1 MTVPTPRLPTSMN
14 EAFRILARAFTAC
27 ALLGTAAAAP
37 AQGVRNGDYIVA
49 VVNTELVTAGEVA
62 LRMARLREQAATP
75 GGPRLPAEAELRKQV
90 LDALID
96 ERVLT
101 THARDSGVRI
111 EEPEVDRAVQGAAA
125 QNQLTVA
132 QLRERL
138 KDEGLDMPRFRTNL
152 RDMMM
157 VERVRE
163 REVGLRIRVSDE
175 DIDRYLAAQAA
186 ASGRQAELNI
196 AQILVTVPEGAG
208 PDVVQQRRAR
218 AEQALTRLR
227 AGENFEAVA
236 REMSQD
242 GNREA
247 GGVIG
252 LRPAER
258 LPDAFVAAVQT
269 LKDGEVATSLLRT
282 GAGFH
287 VLKLIERR
295 QADATRITQTRA
307 RHLLLRVSP
316 QLSADVAARR
326 LNEYKA
332 QIESK
337 RRAFEELARQHSED
351 GSAAQGGDL
360 GWASPGQYVP
370 EFEEALNRLPTGG
383 LSEPVVSRFGVHL
396 IQVMERR
403 ETKLEAKQVRE
414 QARAV
419 LREQKFEPAY
429 LEWTRELRARA
440 YVELRE
446 PPQ

>member
-1 MTVPTPRLPTSMN
+1 MTVPTPRLPTPMT
-14 EAFRILARAFTAC
+14 EAFRFLARALTAC
-27 ALLGTAAAAP
+27 ALLATVAAAL
-37 AQGVRNGDYIVA
+37 AQGVRSGDYIVA
-49 VVNTELVTAGEVA
+49 VVNTELVTAGEVT
-62 LRMARLREQAATP
+62 LRLARLRELDAR
-75 GGPRLPAEAELRKQV
+75 GGPRLPAEAELRQQV

-101 THARDSGVRI
+101 TFARDSGVRI

-125 QNQLTVA
+125 QNQLTLA

-138 KDEGLDMPRFRTNL
+138 KDEGLDMPRFRNNL
-152 RDMMM
+152 RDLLM

-186 ASGRQAELNI
+186 TSGRQSELNI
-196 AQILVTVPEGAG
+196 AQILVTVPEGAA

-218 AEQALTRLR
+218 TEQALARVR
-227 AGENFEAVA
+227 AGESFDTVA

-269 LKDGEVATSLLRT
+269 LKDGDVAASLLRT

-295 QADATRITQTRA
+295 QPDATRITQTRA

-316 QLSADVAARR
+316 QLSADVASRR

-337 RRAFEELARQHSED
+337 RKTFEELARQHSED
-351 GSAAQGGDL
+351 GTASLGGDL
-360 GWASPGQYVP
+360 GWAGPGQYVP

-403 ETKLEAKQVRE
+403 ETKLEPKQVRE
-414 QARAV
+414 QARSI

>member
-1 MTVPTPRLPTSMN
+1 MTVPTPRLPTPMT
-14 EAFRILARAFTAC
+14 EAFRFLARAFTAC
-27 ALLGTAAAAP
+27 VLLGTVATAL
-37 AQGVRNGDYIVA
+37 AQGVRSGDYIVA

-62 LRMARLREQAATP
+62 LRVARVREQAAR
-75 GGPRLPAEAELRKQV
+75 GGPRLPAEAELRQQV

-101 THARDSGVRI
+101 TFARDSGVRI

-138 KDEGLDMPRFRTNL
+138 KDEGLDMPRFRNNL
-152 RDMMM
+152 RDLLM

-186 ASGRQAELNI
+186 ASGRQSELNI
-196 AQILVTVPEGAG
+196 AQILVTVPEGAA

-218 AEQALTRLR
+218 TEQALARVR
-227 AGENFEAVA
+227 AGESFETVA

-269 LKDGEVATSLLRT
+269 LKDGEVAASLLRT

-295 QADATRITQTRA
+295 QPDATRITQTRA

-316 QLSADVAARR
+316 QLSADVASRR

-337 RRAFEELARQHSED
+337 RKTFEELARQHSED
-351 GSAAQGGDL
+351 GTASLGGDL
-360 GWASPGQYVP
+360 GWAGPGQYVP

-403 ETKLEAKQVRE
+403 ETKLEPKQVRE
-414 QARAV
+414 QARSI

-440 YVELRE
+440 YIELRE

>member
-1 MTVPTPRLPTSMN
+1 MTVPTPRLPTSMT
-14 EAFRILARAFTAC
+14 EAFRFLARAFTAC
-27 ALLGTAAAAP
+27 VLLGTVAAAL
-37 AQGVRNGDYIVA
+37 AQGVRSGDYIVA

-62 LRMARLREQAATP
+62 LRMARLREQATR

-90 LDALID
+90 LDTLID

-101 THARDSGVRI
+101 TYARDSGVRI

-138 KDEGLDMPRFRTNL
+138 KDEGLDLPRFRTNL
-152 RDMMM
+152 RDLMM

-175 DIDRYLAAQAA
+175 DIDRYLAAQGA

-196 AQILVTVPEGAG
+196 AQILVTVPEGAAA
-208 PDVVQQRRAR
+208 DVVQQRRAR
-218 AEQALTRLR
+218 AEQALARLR

-236 REMSQD
+236 RELSQD

-326 LNEYKA
+326 LNEYRA

-337 RRAFEELARQHSED
+337 RRSFEELARQHSED
-351 GSAAQGGDL
+351 GTAALGGDL

-396 IQVMERR
+396 IQVTERR

-414 QARAV
+414 QARSI

-440 YVELRE
+440 YIELRE